1 MLTLP
6 PPPPLSLLGSFV
18 AFIIMGIVGGGPE
31 ARNVVLPLI
40 FLAFAAGLGSFYYST
55 WIEQPGVKAG
65 AVLVKKMLDEQ
76 INPRYADSAYR
87 LRWTLRVN
95 VAKAS
100 TMHMGQ
106 TFVER
111 PIISIYALRC
121 TSDNGVLL
129 DWPLPE
135 VFMQGLLFERKR
147 KIVADDE
154 SDAGW

>member
-1 MLTLP
+1 
-6 PPPPLSLLGSFV
+6 
-18 AFIIMGIVGGGPE
+18 MGIVGGTPE
-31 ARNVVLPLI
+31 ARNIVLPII
-40 FLAFAAGLGSFYYST
+40 FLAFAAGLGAFYYSK

-76 INPRYADSAYR
+76 INPRYADSAFR

-111 PIISIYALRC
+111 PIISIYVLR
-121 TSDNGVLL
+121 SAGDNGVLL

-147 KIVADDE
+147 KVVVEDD
-154 SDAGW
+154 STW